1 MKIFRAFA
9 ILAAGAIVGVLA
21 MSASGGEQD
30 DIARILKEFPELNAD
45 AIGPSPMEGIYEI
58 TLGSR
63 LAYVSADANYLI
75 QGDLYDVKTEENL
88 TENRRMVS
96 RLRSL
101 DKVSESSMIIFEP
114 EETLHTIT
122 VFTDIDCGYCRKL
135 HREIDGYNE
144 QGIKVR
150 YLFFPRSGPQTA
162 SWFKAEEVWC
172 ADDRNTALT
181 TAKAG
186 GMIESPDCGVTPVAE
201 HYQLGRTFGIQGTPA
216 IVADTGE
223 LIPGYVSAD
232 ELVKYLAD

>member
-1 MKIFRAFA
+1 MKKFKALS
-9 ILAAGAIVGVLA
+9 ILSVAAMLGALA
-21 MSASGGEQD
+21 MTAVGDEQED
-30 DIARILKEFPELNAD
+30 VARIRAAFPELSAD
-45 AIGPSPMEGIYEI
+45 AIGPSPMPGIYEI

-63 LAYVSADANYLI
+63 MAYVSADAKFLI
-75 QGDLYDVKTEENL
+75 QGDLYDVATEDNL
-88 TENRRMVS
+88 TENRRMVA

-101 DKVSESSMIIFEP
+101 DTVSESSMIIFEP
-114 EETLHTIT
+114 EETLRTIT

-135 HREIDGYNE
+135 HREIASYNE

-162 SWFKAEEVWC
+162 SWLKAEEVWC
-172 ADDRNTALT
+172 AEDRNSALT

-186 GMIESPDCGVTPVAE
+186 GSVESSECGATPVAD

-232 ELVKYLAD
+232 ELAKYLEE

>member
-1 MKIFRAFA
+1 MKILKAFA
-9 ILAAGAIVGVLA
+9 ILAAGAIVGALA
-21 MSASGGEQD
+21 MSASGDEQD
-30 DIARILKEFPELNAD
+30 DIGRILEEFPELSAD
-45 AIGPSPMEGIYEI
+45 AIGPSPMDGIYEI

-63 LAYVSADANYLI
+63 LAYVSADAKYLI

-101 DKVSESSMIIFEP
+101 DKVSESSMIVFEP

-135 HREIDGYNE
+135 HREMDGYNE

-172 ADDRNTALT
+172 ADNRNTALT

-186 GMIESPDCGVTPVAE
+186 GTVESEDCGATPVAE

-232 ELVKYLAD
+232 ELVKYLED

>member
-1 MKIFRAFA
+1 MKILKAFA
-9 ILAAGAIVGVLA
+9 ILAAGGIVGALA
-21 MSASGGEQD
+21 MSASGDEQD
-30 DIARILKEFPELNAD
+30 DIGRILEEFPELSAD
-45 AIGPSPMEGIYEI
+45 AIGPSPMDGIYEI

-63 LAYVSADANYLI
+63 LAYVSADAKYLI

-101 DKVSESSMIIFEP
+101 DKVSESSMIVFEP

-135 HREIDGYNE
+135 HREMDGYNE

-172 ADDRNTALT
+172 ADNRNTALT

-186 GMIESPDCGVTPVAE
+186 GTVESEDCGATPVAE

-232 ELVKYLAD
+232 ELVKYLED